1 MNAYRANAGLPEL
14 VVSDTVTADARA
26 WSKHMSD
33 SDDFSHD
40 PDYKYFG
47 VGKLDGGDT
56 TYAGENI
63 AYNHRE
69 NFGDK
74 WGAYSTSKNPMRAA
88 DALFDLSSP
97 GFCVGLFRPLSFVL
111 LCVCFLL
118 VAV

>member
-56 TYAGENI
+56 THAGENI
-63 AYNHRE
+63 AYNLPRKLRGQVGCLRHLQE
-69 NFGDK
+69 
-74 WGAYSTSKNPMRAA
+74 S
-88 DALFDLSSP
+88 DA
-97 GFCVGLFRPLSFVL
+97 GCGRPF
-111 LCVCFLL
+111 
-118 VAV
+118 